1 MAFSFF
7 KKQPEKMVARPA
19 AVPRQKD
26 AGQDVSVPASPDE
39 NQPPVAV
46 RPGPLEFT
54 PAPIPVNTTQDA
66 QNISLDFSDFVFS
79 ESLPDSL
86 IEAEIDPV
94 DAQAEEAAVLF
105 ANGQDEAVC
114 SVLEKAV
121 RIHSCGPGERLWL
134 MLFDFY
140 RISGQKTAFETL
152 EIDYARSFE
161 KSPPGWRDKSESQPK
176 AKEAVPGS
184 LLFRGELT
192 GDNLIAFETI
202 RQALVKNP
210 RLRLDLSKVSRLDAE
225 GCGHLLTLLQQG
237 RKSRREIELLGR
249 ETLGV
254 LVQKHVETGRAED
267 KDCWLL
273 FLELCQLQGQH
284 EIFEDVAI
292 NYAVTFEVSPPSWEP
307 DRVALP
313 EPDLPLTTMADGGD
327 VPADAYVLRGEIK
340 SSRFADLPAYA
351 AVHDLVLIDCA
362 KLMRMDFISAG
373 ALLNSLATIRRT
385 GKQIVFH
392 HPNHLVAELFGVVGL
407 KAVATIVFAKH

>member
-1 MAFSFF
+1 
-7 KKQPEKMVARPA
+7 MVARPA
-19 AVPRQKD
+19 AVPRQKG
-26 AGQDVSVPASPDE
+26 AGLDVSASDD
-39 NQPPVAV
+39 NQASVAD

-54 PAPIPVNTTQDA
+54 PAPIPVSPAQDA

-79 ESLPDSL
+79 ESSPDFQ

-94 DAQAEEAAVLF
+94 DAQAEEAAVLY
-105 ANGQDEAVC
+105 ANGQDEAVR
-114 SVLEKAV
+114 SVLENAV

-134 MLFDFY
+134 MLFDLY
-140 RISGQKTAFETL
+140 RMSGQKTAFETL
-152 EIDYARSFE
+152 EIEYARSFE

-176 AKEAVPGS
+176 VKEAVPGS

-192 GDNLIAFETI
+192 GDNRVAFETI
-202 RQALVKNP
+202 RQALAKNS
-210 RLRLDLSKVSRLDAE
+210 RLRLDLSKIARLDVE

-237 RKSRREIELLGR
+237 RKARREIELLGR
-249 ETLGV
+249 EALGL
-254 LVQKHVETGRAED
+254 LVQKRVENGRAED
-267 KDCWLL
+267 KECWLL

-313 EPDLPLTTMADGGD
+313 EPQLPLATMADGGD
-327 VPADAYVLRGEIK
+327 VPVDAYVLRGEIK
-340 SSRFADLPAYA
+340 SSRFGDLPAYA
-351 AVHDLVLIDCA
+351 AVHDPVLIDCA